1 MCPMNTTEKGA
12 KTKLFGNFSDV
23 QKKRR
28 NPYFCSVSKIFKIP
42 GLLISS
48 SGAPYQPSGSTKRGP
63 LSSHQD
69 IYICDDRGGLSFTCC
84 EFRLVAVTTWLFWDG
99 DMVTHND
106 LIEENGMSGSSFCA
120 IDSQGCGFQN
130 LTPVSKLSQH
140 HKHPWRTFSTLLRN
154 TRRTNTWNAR
164 LVDPNP

>member
-28 NPYFCSVSKIFKIP
+28 NPYFCSVSKFFKIP

-69 IYICDDRGGLSFTCC
+69 IYIYIYIYIYIVALDRASAHIVAKNGLYGQTGQNWLHPKTRKNVLCPSRVEYKPTLQFLSFQRKNLLG
-84 EFRLVAVTTWLFWDG
+84 RLTNPT
-99 DMVTHND
+99 
-106 LIEENGMSGSSFCA
+106 
-120 IDSQGCGFQN
+120 
-130 LTPVSKLSQH
+130 
-140 HKHPWRTFSTLLRN
+140 
-154 TRRTNTWNAR
+154 TRRSGLIKAKFTSNTKNA
-164 LVDPNP
+164 